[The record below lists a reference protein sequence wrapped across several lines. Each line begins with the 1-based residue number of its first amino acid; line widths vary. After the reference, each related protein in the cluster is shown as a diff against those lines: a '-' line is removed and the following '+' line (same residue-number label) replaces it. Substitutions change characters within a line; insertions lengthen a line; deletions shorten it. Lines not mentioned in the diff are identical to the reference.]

1 MSKLAL
7 CALTLLMAAQSAT
20 PVPPSPSSEAASFTY
35 RFENDRFQ
43 VTQIDL
49 TIGAGDEGRLVF
61 SRKGLARPVE
71 RSVRIAPAVRR
82 QLDDLV
88 ARLDFF
94 ASGEDYQTP
103 EDHSNLG
110 KVTIAASRASAA
122 REVVFNFTTNRDM
135 AALASTLRG
144 IANREMFAFDLETAI
159 RFQPLE
165 TPRLI
170 KALGDEIQLGRI
182 TDPGALAPLLQAIA
196 DDVSLPL
203 IARNRAGALA
213 GRIEAARQP

>member
-1 MSKLAL
+1 MSKLVL
-7 CALTLLMAAQSAT
+7 CALSLLMAAQSAA
-20 PVPPSPSSEAASFTY
+20 PVPPSPSGEAASFTY
-35 RFENDRFQ
+35 RFENERFQ
-43 VTQIDL
+43 VTRIDL

-61 SRKGLARPVE
+61 SRKGLTRPVE

-110 KVTIAASRASAA
+110 KVTIAASRASA
-122 REVVFNFTTNRDM
+122 E
-135 AALASTLRG
+135 LASTLRG

-170 KALGDEIQLGRI
+170 QALGDEIQLGRI